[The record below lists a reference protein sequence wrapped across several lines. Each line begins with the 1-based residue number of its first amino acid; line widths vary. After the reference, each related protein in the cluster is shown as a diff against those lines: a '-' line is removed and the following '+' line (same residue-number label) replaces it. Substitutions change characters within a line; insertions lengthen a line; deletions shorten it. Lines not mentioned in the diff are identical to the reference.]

1 MVRKGSRSSI
11 SDSSSQGSNS
21 TQGKL
26 SLLTPSTV
34 RTPPADTLPVV
45 SANMSSRIVVMN
57 YYEHFSSSPRGL
69 AIGVD
74 EECLEL
80 SWNN

>member
-1 MVRKGSRSSI
+1 M
-11 SDSSSQGSNS
+11 
-21 TQGKL
+21 
-26 SLLTPSTV
+26 LTPMHTGGNKMRAGPYADRYFGNGGPVTV
-34 RTPPADTLPVV
+34 RTPPAGTLPLV
-45 SANMSSRIVVMN
+45 SANMSSRIVVTN
-57 YYEHFSSSPRGL
+57 YYQHFSSSPRGL